1 MQLGMIGLGRMGAN
15 MVRRLLKAGHDLV
28 VYDVNPAAVKQLADW
43 GWKVIATGGTA
54 DYLGSQG
61 IDVERVNK
69 VAEGRPHIVDR
80 IKDGDVQLIF
90 NTTEGWQSLQDSQSI
105 RASALAA
112 DIAYYTT
119 AAASDAATQA
129 IGALRSRSLEVK
141 PLQDYY

>member
-1 MQLGMIGLGRMGAN
+1 MFLFFFFSS
-15 MVRRLLKAGHDLV
+15 RRRHTRCALV
-28 VYDVNPAAVKQLADW
+28 
-43 GWKVIATGGTA
+43 TGVQTCA
-54 DYLGSQG
+54 LP
-61 IDVERVNK
+61 IFNK

-119 AAASDAATQA
+119 AAASEAEAEA
-129 IGALRSRSLEVK
+129 IGALLPRPLEVK
-141 PLQDYY
+141 PLQDYYFTPAPLPDLDVIGRARSRART